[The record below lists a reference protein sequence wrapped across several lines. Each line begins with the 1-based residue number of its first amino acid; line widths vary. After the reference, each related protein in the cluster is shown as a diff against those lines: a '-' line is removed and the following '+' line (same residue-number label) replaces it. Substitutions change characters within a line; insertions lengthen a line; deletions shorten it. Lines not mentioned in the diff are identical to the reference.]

1 MPHHDCMDQVS
12 DFPVGEKSE
21 HVISKAYFFFFTGE
35 EMFRSESFS
44 WLFKQ
49 QTLFSEDQDRLD
61 SSWYDPFKP
70 KHNLTAAHS
79 SLMDVPLRSFI
90 SSGANQG
97 RSLNSLPHS
106 LECMISFLGSRRD
119 PAASER
125 SLPIPLMCVWIP
137 FPPTKALLC
146 LPAHNQGL
154 IIKTKII
161 VIETKPGDHQRAAF
175 DSIWALQEALG
186 LWIWQILLGPN
197 LNGPQRVCLPPFVYM
212 AEIWNKCE
220 HDTPCPL
227 RSRSRAVRSDMCIHC
242 VWLQYSIISVYKY
255 TLHKCDSERLS
266 YKPSLTRCLL
276 MYLYR
281 TRKAKINWSWQL
293 WNERYDGL
301 FRNVSFLCIHIYGC
315 TNTYIIIL
323 V

>member
-1 MPHHDCMDQVS
+1 ML
-12 DFPVGEKSE
+12 FLKL
-21 HVISKAYFFFFTGE
+21 T
-35 EMFRSESFS
+35 SFS
-44 WLFKQ
+44 SRRRKCFVLKVSVLFSNNS
-49 QTLFSEDQDRLD
+49 LFSEDQDRLD

-90 SSGANQG
+90 LSGANQG

-146 LPAHNQGL
+146 LPAQNQGL

-161 VIETKPGDHQRAAF
+161 VIETKPGDHQRTAF
-175 DSIWALQEALG
+175 DSIWALREALG

-227 RSRSRAVRSDMCIHC
+227 RSHSRAVRSMCVFTCASIVSDCSTRSSASTNTLFTSVAVNSSVTNPLWPGVYWCIYTGPGKLKSTDLDSSGMKDMMAFLGMC
-242 VWLQYSIISVYKY
+242 LFLSI
-255 TLHKCDSERLS
+255 R
-266 YKPSLTRCLL
+266 
-276 MYLYR
+276 
-281 TRKAKINWSWQL
+281 
-293 WNERYDGL
+293 
-301 FRNVSFLCIHIYGC
+301 IYGW
-315 TNTYIIIL
+315 TNTYISI
-323 V
+323 